1 MAFGKRMEGW
11 WKATE
16 KERFEWESQLSL
28 ILQEFQEQAQ
38 LQKGQIF
45 VVGCSTSEVAG
56 KKIGTAGTTSIAE
69 AIFRQF
75 QSFAKQ
81 NGLFLAF
88 QCCEHL
94 NRALVVEKELAVR
107 ERLEEVSVVPVPKAG
122 GAMAA
127 FAYRHLKVPTV
138 VELIKADAG
147 IDIGD
152 TFIGMHLKHVAVPVR
167 VSIKTLGQ
175 AHVTLAKTRPKLIGG
190 PRAVYDAVETSENG
204 TCR

>member
-1 MAFGKRMEGW
+1 MEGW